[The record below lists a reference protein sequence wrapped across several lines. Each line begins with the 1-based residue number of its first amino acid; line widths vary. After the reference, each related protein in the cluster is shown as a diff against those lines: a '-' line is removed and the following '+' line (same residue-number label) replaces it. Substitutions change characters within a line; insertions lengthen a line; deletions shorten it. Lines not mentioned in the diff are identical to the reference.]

1 MHIQVMYIV
10 WMDGIKHLNILP
22 IEVIEPT
29 VKINTENVKIQ
40 WDKKRD
46 PSQLSPQWQECEMN

>member
-22 IEVIEPT
+22 VEVIEPT

-40 WDKKRD
+40 
-46 PSQLSPQWQECEMN
+46 